1 MDRCPLCGSNDNTWL
16 VADTNRDY
24 FRCLQC
30 ALIYADPTTHLT
42 SSQEKLVYDQHRNN
56 PNDIGYRQFLGRLA
70 TPLATRL
77 SSPPL
82 SGLDFGSG
90 PGPTLSVMLAEMG
103 VYYDDLRSLFCGTI
117 RSIRGSV

>member
-56 PNDIGYRQFLGRLA
+56 PNDADYRQFLGRLA
-70 TPLATRL
+70 TPLVTRL

-90 PGPTLSVMLAEMG
+90 YGRP
-103 VYYDDLRSLFCGTI
+103 CQ
-117 RSIRGSV
+117 